1 MTPEEMNGTSHVQS
15 QSIVPVLLGAAQLA
29 LVALGVVLWWM
40 ITAMA
45 MKLDSAKSVLDQ
57 MSGSDQAQVRQLNEI
72 ERKYEELEQRVRI
85 IEEKH

>member
-1 MTPEEMNGTSHVQS
+1 
-15 QSIVPVLLGAAQLA
+15 
-29 LVALGVVLWWM
+29 M

>member
-1 MTPEEMNGTSHVQS
+1 MNGTSHVQS